1 MHLCGILRL
10 VPPKIN
16 DKNETKSGS
25 TASRAAKYVKPVYLL
40 KWPSFG
46 EHFANFQ
53 LKIKETSEK
62 QNMRIYSKVEF
73 DEEVSSGSE
82 ISTQMFHKEFLNEI
96 FQRRI
101 FSSKLFSKT
110 FKFLLV

>member
-1 MHLCGILRL
+1 MKRKA
-10 VPPKIN
+10 VPQHREPLSMSN
-16 DKNETKSGS
+16 LFTCSNG
-25 TASRAAKYVKPVYLL
+25 PVSVFN
-40 KWPSFG
+40 K
-46 EHFANFQ
+46 HFANFQ